1 MVGNI
6 VIDYILGNYSKKI
19 MKISSLPKKLGEQGL
34 LLILSWVT
42 VVSLNWVFEEHKSSW
57 FVKKKGFEF
66 DYLFVRYLFIF
77 CWLGHYSL

>member
-6 VIDYILGNYSKKI
+6 VVDYILGNDSKKI

-57 FVKKKGFEF
+57 FVKKIHKILNLII
-66 DYLFVRYLFIF
+66 YL
-77 CWLGHYSL
+77 

>member
-6 VIDYILGNYSKKI
+6 VIDFILGNDSKKI

-42 VVSLNWVFEEHKSSW
+42 VVSLNWVFEEHESS
-57 FVKKKGFEF
+57 
-66 DYLFVRYLFIF
+66 
-77 CWLGHYSL
+77 